1 MRIDEIISTKEKN
14 IEIPQTWDLEAMK
27 AKRSDAI
34 NAWPPNPEAGYYSQ
48 GYQTKDPFLYGK
60 KAHVPTNLD
69 YDPYYQYVKAIEP
82 IMDSN
87 PYVPRVYVVKLYRD
101 QQGYIKPD
109 YTMEKLV
116 KGQTLPKKLI
126 YGMGVRM
133 FGSENWFDIHDK
145 MMAGF
150 VDPVMMS
157 TSMKY
162 EDLDSTDLWKKLAKV
177 IDMSIETYPANSF
190 SNLSFKNFDPN
201 LLQLIALIKRLI
213 IRVPHTESDVHA
225 NNIMVRMGTTPQV
238 VLSDPISSEDTLNPT
253 QYQTT

>member
-14 IEIPQTWDLEAMK
+14 IEIPQTWDLAAMRSQ
-27 AKRSDAI
+27 RSDAI

-87 PYVPRVYVVKLYRD
+87 PYVPRVYDVKLYRD

-116 KGQTLPKKLI
+116 DGETLPKKLI
-126 YGMGVRM
+126 YSMGVRM
-133 FGSENWFDIHDK
+133 FGSDDWFNINDRMTIR
-145 MMAGF
+145 
-150 VDPVMMS
+150 
-157 TSMKY
+157 Y
-162 EDLDSTDLWKKLAKV
+162 LDNTDLWKRLAK
-177 IDMSIETYPANSF
+177 IINMSIETYPANSF

-225 NNIMVRMGTTPQV
+225 NNIMVRMGKTPQL
-238 VLSDPISSEDTLNPT
+238 VLTDPIGREDTLVPSVKK
-253 QYQTT
+253 

>member
-87 PYVPRVYVVKLYRD
+87 PYVPRVYDVKLYRD

-116 KGQTLPKKLI
+116 DGETLPKKLI
-126 YGMGVRM
+126 YSMGVRM
-133 FGSENWFDIHDK
+133 FGSDDWFKIHDRK
-145 MMAGF
+145 IIN
-150 VDPVMMS
+150 
-157 TSMKY
+157 Y
-162 EDLDSTDLWKKLAKV
+162 EDFDNTDLWKRLAK
-177 IDMSIETYPANSF
+177 IINMSIETYPANSF

-213 IRVPHTESDVHA
+213 IRIPNTEIDVHMK
-225 NNIMVRMGTTPQV
+225 NIMVRMGKTPQL
-238 VLSDPISSEDTLNPT
+238 VLTDPIGREDTLVPSVKK
-253 QYQTT
+253 

>member
-1 MRIDEIISTKEKN
+1 MRIDEIITPVEKTKQV
-14 IEIPQTWDLEAMK
+14 PQSWDLNAMRSQ
-27 AKRSDAI
+27 RSDAI
-34 NAWPPNPEAGYYSQ
+34 NTWPPKPETGYYSQ
-48 GYQTKDPFLYGK
+48 GYQTQDPFLYGK
-60 KAHVPTNLD
+60 KAHVPTNLND
-69 YDPYYQYVKAIEP
+69 DPYYQYVNAIKP
-82 IMDSN
+82 LMDSN

-116 KGQTLPKKLI
+116 KGHTLPKELI

-133 FGSENWFDIHDK
+133 FGSEDWFNINDRMTIR
-145 MMAGF
+145 
-150 VDPVMMS
+150 
-157 TSMKY
+157 Y
-162 EDLDSTDLWKKLAKV
+162 LDNTDLWKRLAKV

>member
-1 MRIDEIISTKEKN
+1 MRIDEIITPVEKTKQV
-14 IEIPQTWDLEAMK
+14 PQSWDLDAMRSQ
-27 AKRSDAI
+27 RSDTI
-34 NAWPPNPEAGYYSQ
+34 NTWPPDPTAGYYSQ
-48 GYQTKDPFLYGK
+48 GYQTQDPFLYGK
-60 KAHVPTNLD
+60 KAHMPTNLND
-69 YDPYYQYVKAIEP
+69 DPYYQYVNAIKP
-82 IMDSN
+82 LMDSN

-133 FGSENWFDIHDK
+133 FGSEDWFNINDRMTI
-145 MMAGF
+145 G
-150 VDPVMMS
+150 
-157 TSMKY
+157 Y
-162 EDLDSTDLWKKLAKV
+162 LDNTDLWKRLAKV

-213 IRVPHTESDVHA
+213 IRVPNTESDVHA

>member
-14 IEIPQTWDLEAMK
+14 IEIPQTWDLAAMRSQ
-27 AKRSDAI
+27 RSDAI

-87 PYVPRVYVVKLYRD
+87 PYVPRVYDVKLYRD

-116 KGQTLPKKLI
+116 DGETLPKKLI
-126 YGMGVRM
+126 YSMGVRM
-133 FGSENWFDIHDK
+133 FGSDDWFNINDRMTIR
-145 MMAGF
+145 
-150 VDPVMMS
+150 
-157 TSMKY
+157 Y
-162 EDLDSTDLWKKLAKV
+162 LDNTDLWKRLAK
-177 IDMSIETYPANSF
+177 IINMSIETYPANSF

>member
-14 IEIPQTWDLEAMK
+14 IEIPQTWDLAAMRSQ
-27 AKRSDAI
+27 RSDAI

-87 PYVPRVYVVKLYRD
+87 PYVPRVYDVKLYRD

-116 KGQTLPKKLI
+116 DGETLPKKLI
-126 YGMGVRM
+126 YSMGVRM
-133 FGSENWFDIHDK
+133 FGSDDWFNINDRMTIR
-145 MMAGF
+145 
-150 VDPVMMS
+150 
-157 TSMKY
+157 Y
-162 EDLDSTDLWKKLAKV
+162 LDNTDLWKRLAK
-177 IDMSIETYPANSF
+177 IINMSIETYPANSF

-201 LLQLIALIKRLI
+201 LLQLIVLIKRLI
-213 IRVPHTESDVHA
+213 IRIPNTENDTHA
-225 NNIMVRMGTTPQV
+225 KNIMVRMGKTPQL
-238 VLSDPISSEDTLNPT
+238 VLTDPIGREDTLVPSVKK
-253 QYQTT
+253 

>member
-1 MRIDEIISTKEKN
+1 
-14 IEIPQTWDLEAMK
+14 
-27 AKRSDAI
+27 
-34 NAWPPNPEAGYYSQ
+34 
-48 GYQTKDPFLYGK
+48 
-60 KAHVPTNLD
+60 
-69 YDPYYQYVKAIEP
+69 
-82 IMDSN
+82 
-87 PYVPRVYVVKLYRD
+87 
-101 QQGYIKPD
+101 
-109 YTMEKLV
+109 
-116 KGQTLPKKLI
+116 
-126 YGMGVRM
+126 M